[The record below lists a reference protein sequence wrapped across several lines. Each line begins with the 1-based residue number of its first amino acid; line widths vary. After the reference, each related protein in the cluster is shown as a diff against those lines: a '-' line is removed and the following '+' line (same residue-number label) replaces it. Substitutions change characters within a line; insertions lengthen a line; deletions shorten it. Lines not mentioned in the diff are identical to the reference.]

1 MCVIG
6 IAVISGILEGLS
18 SHRVGAKKE
27 EKEKASEKEECP
39 GLRPGNS

>member
-18 SHRVGAKKE
+18 SHRVGANKEEEKTREKKE
-27 EKEKASEKEECP
+27 CQCEKAAT
-39 GLRPGNS
+39 